1 MASTTLT
8 DEKKD
13 RRVGRINKNGSLAG
27 YQLTVD
33 LGYWAPSFQPH
44 CFELLHWVMDLLSLR
59 IGSSDSTQLYCIML
73 AYFKFAARCPVL
85 IVATACIG
93 FAGGSLFS
101 QMTYDD
107 VWKNAV
113 WYDNSDNQTVQK
125 IAFTG
130 RFQGEAYS
138 FDADQGDADDTL
150 WRRLRMGFKNTV
162 FDTWTFHFEGDFN
175 LNDDGSYNRLTDAYI
190 SRALNEGATVKI
202 GKQSA
207 GFTLGGATSSKSL
220 ITLQRN
226 NLANNLWFT
235 AEYFTGISVA
245 GPADDGYY
253 YKVGIF
259 SNDPNGEFSH
269 FDASFFGLASFGK
282 DYADQVGIDKADVR
296 LDFVYNDEDP
306 NANTR
311 NFEKVFSL
319 VTQWEDG
326 NWGLWTDLSFGDGYR
341 SQGDVWG
348 LVLMPFYDISE
359 QLQLVFRY
367 THIDG
372 SGGNSVR
379 LGRYESRVVSGRGDL
394 YDEYYLG
401 FNVYLYGHKLKWQT
415 GVQKARMKDKMNDGG
430 RLTGSLGVTSGFR
443 ISW

>member
-1 MASTTLT
+1 
-8 DEKKD
+8 
-13 RRVGRINKNGSLAG
+13 
-27 YQLTVD
+27 
-33 LGYWAPSFQPH
+33 
-44 CFELLHWVMDLLSLR
+44 
-59 IGSSDSTQLYCIML
+59 ML
-73 AYFKFAARCPVL
+73 ACFKLVVCLRTCLLALC
-85 IVATACIG
+85 CIG
-93 FAGGSLFS
+93 FISGSLFS

-113 WYDNSDNQTVQK
+113 WYENPNNSTVQK

-130 RFQGEAYS
+130 RFQGEAYW
-138 FDADQGDADDTL
+138 FDSDQGDRDDTT
-150 WRRLRMGFKNTV
+150 WRRLRAGFKNTV
-162 FDTWTFHFEGDFN
+162 FETWTFHFEGDFN
-175 LNDDGSYNRLTDAYI
+175 LNNDASYNRLTDAYF
-190 SRALNEGATVKI
+190 SRKLNDGATVKI

-226 NLANNLWFT
+226 NLSNNLWFT
-235 AEYFTGISVA
+235 AEYFTGLSVS

-253 YKVGIF
+253 YNVGVF
-259 SNDPNGEFSH
+259 SNDPNGELSH

-282 DYADQVGIDKADVR
+282 DFADEVGIDKADIR
-296 LDFVYNDEDP
+296 LDLVYNDEDP

-311 NFEKVFSL
+311 NFGKVAAL
-319 VTQWEDG
+319 VTEWEDG
-326 NWGLWTDLSFGDGYR
+326 DWGLWTDLSLGDGYG

-348 LVLMPFYDISE
+348 LVLMPFYNISE
-359 QLQLVFRY
+359 QLQFVFRY

-372 SGGNSVR
+372 SGTNSVR

-401 FNVYLYGHKLKWQT
+401 FNYYLYGHKLKWQT
-415 GVQKARMKDKMNDGG
+415 GIQKARMKDGANDGG
-430 RLTGSLGVTSGFR
+430 RYTDGLGVTSGFR